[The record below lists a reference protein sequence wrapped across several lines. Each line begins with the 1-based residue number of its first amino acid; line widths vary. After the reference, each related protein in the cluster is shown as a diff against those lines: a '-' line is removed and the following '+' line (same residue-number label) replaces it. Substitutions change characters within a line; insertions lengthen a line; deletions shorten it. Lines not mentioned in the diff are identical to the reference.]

1 MMLASNSELISKMS
15 VDEREGFSDVYEQ
28 YWEDILRYVMRIIP
42 DESEACDIVQES
54 FLALWEVRKDIP
66 KLRSIKAYLY
76 IISRNLAFKHL
87 RLRLD
92 NQEAIN
98 SYVDR
103 YTEKFHSIDKV
114 LESKELNSLLEAEI
128 SRLPEKMREVFLLS
142 RKQHLTY
149 QQIAEKLNISDKTVK
164 KQIYKALKHLR
175 LKVDEEYIPYLILF
189 LIFDCCN

>member
-15 VDEREGFSDVYEQ
+15 VDEREGFSHVYEQ

-42 DESEACDIVQES
+42 EESEACDIVQES
-54 FLALWEVRKDIP
+54 FLALWEVRKDMP

-92 NQEAIN
+92 NKEALN

-103 YTEKFHSIDKV
+103 CSEKFHSIDKL